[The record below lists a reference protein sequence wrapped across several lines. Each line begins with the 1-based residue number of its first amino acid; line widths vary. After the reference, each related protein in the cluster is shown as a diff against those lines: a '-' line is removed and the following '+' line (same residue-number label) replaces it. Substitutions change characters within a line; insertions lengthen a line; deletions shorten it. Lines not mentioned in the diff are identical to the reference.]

1 MDVSLTLGIA
11 ILTFIIGIIV
21 KFLTDFDFNK
31 FLAFLGSLVV
41 IIPFIIATIN
51 ILNNPENP
59 EVINDSI
66 NFFTT
71 AFVGSLPG
79 VIIGD
84 VAALFVIGFLNLLG
98 IKT

>member
-1 MDVSLTLGIA
+1 MDVGLILGIA
-11 ILTFIIGIIV
+11 ILTFIIGIVV

-41 IIPFIIATIN
+41 IIPFTIAAYN

-59 EVINDSI
+59 EVVNNSV

-71 AFVGSLPG
+71 AFVNSLPG

-84 VAALFVIGFLNLLG
+84 VAALIVTGFLDMFG